1 MLAFDSTRQVSWK
14 QLVKVEREM
23 SALTKTDLEIICQK
37 VVAET
42 LREDEFSFQL
52 HPNEQLSFDSDLSIL
67 FSSIEDHYHRI
78 SVKFKLLS
86 NT

>member
-1 MLAFDSTRQVSWK
+1 MLAFDLARQVSLK

-23 SALTKTDLEIICQK
+23 SALTKTDLKIICQK

-52 HPNEQLSFDSDLSIL
+52 HPNEQLSFD
-67 FSSIEDHYHRI
+67 
-78 SVKFKLLS
+78 
-86 NT
+86 